1 MTSNAYI
8 VEVSMQA
15 RRDAKEAV
23 FYKKEIGTRDDNLE
37 VFKEELAQTIQRLNT
52 SPKVGCNFSAR
63 LDLETSVK
71 YLPVQDYLLF
81 YISIENKKLVHVRRL
96 LPAKT
101 NWMSQIMKL
110 MD

>member
-1 MTSNAYI
+1 MLKKLFFTK
-8 VEVSMQA
+8 
-15 RRDAKEAV
+15 RR
-23 FYKKEIGTRDDNLE
+23 FGTRDDNLE

-52 SPKVGCNFSAR
+52 SPKVGCNLSAR

-81 YISIENKKLVHVRRL
+81 YIIIENKKLVHVLRL

-101 NWMSQIMKL
+101 NWMSQIMKS

>member
-52 SPKVGCNFSAR
+52 FPKVGCNLSAR

-81 YISIENKKLVHVRRL
+81 YIIIENKKLVHVL
-96 LPAKT
+96 
-101 NWMSQIMKL
+101 
-110 MD
+110 